1 MFFRA
6 KDKRSNQIGLH
17 RTFQALRKAGG
28 CKRNERTG
36 IARGRTGFNYM
47 AVSPADRINYTLDH
61 LVPLEIGGADVI
73 ENLWPE
79 PRRSLAGEGD
89 DTRKDQLERRLAAL
103 VCSGELDVSEAQKA
117 IAEDWPGAYKQ
128 YFEPINI
135 FPPAAGRRRE
145 RRDDDDDSPRASSA
159 TPYRGIEMAEIS
171 DTLFVR
177 KAIAYDD
184 RETKSATVNGEAD
197 VDILARTAARPTVSD
212 TVGELVGL
220 RRPDPRRP

>member
-17 RTFQALRKAGG
+17 RTFQALRKAEG
-28 CKRNERTG
+28 KRNERTG

-135 FPPAAGRRRE
+135 FPPAAGANAAMMMTTPPGRRAPPPTGESKWPRSQILCLSG
-145 RRDDDDDSPRASSA
+145 RRLRMTTAKQRAQRLTVRRTSISSRA
-159 TPYRGIEMAEIS
+159 PLRGQ
-171 DTLFVR
+171 LCQ
-177 KAIAYDD
+177 
-184 RETKSATVNGEAD
+184 
-197 VDILARTAARPTVSD
+197 ILLAS
-212 TVGELVGL
+212 L
-220 RRPDPRRP
+220 